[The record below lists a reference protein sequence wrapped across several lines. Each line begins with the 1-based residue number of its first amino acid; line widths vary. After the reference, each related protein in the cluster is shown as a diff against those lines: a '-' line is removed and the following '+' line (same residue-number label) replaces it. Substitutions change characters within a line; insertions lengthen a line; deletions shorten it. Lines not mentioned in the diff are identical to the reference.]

1 MKGLERIEKD
11 IYSIRDYLAKDDEIS
26 KLLFYPTRNALQ
38 RDNVSASLINEYIFL
53 SPVFDTTREPFD
65 KNTFISITLA
75 NTEWNDEDGTHMGAF
90 RINVFSEIDLWEL
103 DEDRVR
109 PLAIL
114 SKMIEILDQKKL
126 KSSHKLFYISSDLT
140 TLDKNIAGYTAL
152 FGIVDGGGDS
162 DEELY

>member
-1 MKGLERIEKD
+1 
-11 IYSIRDYLAKDDEIS
+11 
-26 KLLFYPTRNALQ
+26 
-38 RDNVSASLINEYIFL
+38 
-53 SPVFDTTREPFD
+53 
-65 KNTFISITLA
+65 
-75 NTEWNDEDGTHMGAF
+75 MGAF
-90 RINVFSEIDLWEL
+90 RINVFSEMDLWEL